1 MADPVSAVAS
11 SLGPWAS
18 VVAVEVANVVVDV
31 GADVGADF
39 DVGAGLEAKSFAW
52 EAEGLAARK
61 SCVAGSE
68 GSGHVAF
75 AAAAWLAFVGLDQ
88 HSLAADEEST
98 GCLAE
103 TVAACR

>member
-31 GADVGADF
+31 GADV
-39 DVGAGLEAKSFAW
+39 DVDVDVGLEAKSFAW

-75 AAAAWLAFVGLDQ
+75 AAAAWLAFGGLDQ
-88 HSLAADEEST
+88 HSFAADEENT

-103 TVAACR
+103 TVDACR